1 MAYALATAHCVADA
15 RCRSRDLRPNHC
27 RSRSPRRCRC
37 RPAPLALPI
46 AAPLPLAVPL
56 TVLLALAQRGD
67 EPMSCAVPEP
77 GPQPMLRPALA
88 EGDAAGQTQ
97 AERVALRE
105 APAAGEGTAGKRA
118 ARRK

>member
-1 MAYALATAHCVADA
+1 
-15 RCRSRDLRPNHC
+15 
-27 RSRSPRRCRC
+27 
-37 RPAPLALPI
+37 
-46 AAPLPLAVPL
+46 VPL

-67 EPMSCAVPEP
+67 EPVSCAVAEP
-77 GPQPMLRPALA
+77 SPQPLLRPALA

-118 ARRK
+118 AARK